1 MPVFTVLGPIDPAEL
16 GMTSMHEHLLCDGR
30 VWCRATPEEPPA
42 NRRVT
47 MENLG
52 YVRWN
57 LLTLED
63 NMILDDPELIATE
76 VAEVRRHGGSG
87 IVDLTVV
94 GLGQRVGDL
103 PGIARATGLHIMVGC
118 GYYVE
123 QAHPAW
129 LREATVDRIRDGLV
143 GELTRGIGDT
153 GVIPTLIGEIG
164 TNYPVTAQEE
174 KVLRA
179 SAQAAVATGVAV
191 NVHLSWRGTAALD
204 VLDILTREGMA
215 PDRIIFSHMDEYL
228 DRGYHRAVAEAGAV
242 LEFDTFG
249 TEFYYG
255 GGVRTP
261 TDTERMEHLQTLI
274 EDGFAAQLVLGCDVW
289 VKANL
294 RTFGGMGY
302 EHLLKRI
309 VPTLRDRYGVDETTI
324 QTMLVDSPRRL
335 LDRPTPSS

>member
-1 MPVFTVLGPIDPAEL
+1 VPIYTVLGPIDPSDL

-30 VWCRATPEEPPA
+30 VWCRASPEEPPA

-47 MENLG
+47 IENLG

-57 LLTLED
+57 LLSLED
-63 NMILDDPELIATE
+63 NMLLDDPALIAAE
-76 VAEVRRHGGSG
+76 LAEVPRHGGSG
-87 IVDLTVV
+87 IVDLTIV
-94 GLGQRVGDL
+94 GLGQRVADL
-103 PGIARATGLHIMVGC
+103 PEIARVTGLHVMVGC

-123 QAHPAW
+123 QAHPEW
-129 LREATVDRIRDGLV
+129 LREATVDEIRDGLV
-143 GELTRGIGDT
+143 DELTRGVGGTD
-153 GVIPTLIGEIG
+153 VIPALIGEIG
-164 TNYPVTAQEE
+164 TNFPVTEQEQ

-179 SAQAAVATGVAV
+179 AAQAAAHTGAAV
-191 NVHLSWRGTAALD
+191 NVHLSWRGAAALD
-204 VLDILTREGMA
+204 VLEILLGEGMS
-215 PDRIIFSHMDEYL
+215 PTRVIFSHMDEYL
-228 DRGYHRAVAEAGAV
+228 DRAYHKAVAETGAI

-274 EDGFAAQLVLGCDVW
+274 EDGYGDQLVLGCDVW

-294 RTFGGMGY
+294 RAYGGMGY

-309 VPTLRDRYGVDETTI
+309 VPTLVDRYGVDARTL
-324 QTMLVDSPRRL
+324 QAMLVDSPRRL
-335 LDRPTPSS
+335 LDRPAIA